1 MRANRGR
8 DTRPER
14 ALRSAVHAQGLRYRV
29 GIRPLSGLRRTADL
43 VFTRA
48 KVAVFLDGCFWHGCP
63 DHYRPA
69 TGMTRHFWDEKIIA
83 NRERDMETDRELRE
97 AGWTVVRVWEHEP
110 PETAAQRIKEI
121 VHLRNH

>member
-1 MRANRGR
+1 
-8 DTRPER
+8 
-14 ALRSAVHAQGLRYRV
+14 
-29 GIRPLSGLRRTADL
+29 
-43 VFTRA
+43 
-48 KVAVFLDGCFWHGCP
+48 
-63 DHYRPA
+63 
-69 TGMTRHFWDEKIIA
+69 MTRRFWDEKIIA